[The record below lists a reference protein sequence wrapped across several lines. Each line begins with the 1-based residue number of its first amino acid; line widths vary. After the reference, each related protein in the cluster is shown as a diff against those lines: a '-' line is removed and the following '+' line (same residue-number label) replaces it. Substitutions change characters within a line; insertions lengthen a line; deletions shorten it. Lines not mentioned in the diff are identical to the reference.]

1 MDGGDYRDRPV
12 RRHVLSG
19 GRAAPAHNS
28 IRPETL
34 VLASQPDRQLPV
46 PASREQRALLGVC
59 QRLLSLAEAA
69 VYLELPV
76 NVVIRVAS
84 DMIDSGYLCVRS
96 ATATTVSREVLEEL
110 LSGLRK
116 LLKQPR
122 RDLGVPG
129 AQVLTETLGLRVRP
143 G

>member
-1 MDGGDYRDRPV
+1 V
-12 RRHVLSG
+12 S
-19 GRAAPAHNS
+19 
-28 IRPETL
+28 
-34 VLASQPDRQLPV
+34 
-46 PASREQRALLGVC
+46 ASREQRALLGVC